1 LIFATPDTAYA
12 RGLSWL
18 NRVPGARK
26 VFFFRHFER
35 IFVLLLVLAMAAI
48 HALVE
53 QKFAFLS
60 FYYLPMILAGF
71 YGGRRFAVMA
81 GVFVVALVFYYQY
94 FQGLDMLPASTP
106 TRCSRSAVGGL
117 PHPHRLRRGR
127 AGRAAGGRLAE
138 VKNAY
143 MATLELLT
151 YHIESAE
158 RNQQGHSN
166 RVAEVAAAI
175 GRELELTEVD
185 VENLRVAA
193 LLHEVGT
200 RDQRLLRLLSRSV
213 TGSSVGVRAPC
224 AAPPRSSESTG
235 TITRSWGEDWDIEA
249 LPLPLTVKI
258 LAVADAFETLQMA
271 TPVRPA
277 FPKWTAL
284 EEVEKGRARHSRK
297 MPCGRCA
304 ASRAGRRRRA
314 RGGPESRLGPGREL
328 ERPPPAGHSP
338 SHPYPERR
346 AVQTVTSGSAATG
359 RATTVAASPAR
370 SGAAGFRTASTKRNR
385 RVRSPAWPGTLR
397 PAPPLR

>member
-1 LIFATPDTAYA
+1 VAQPRPLERAK
-12 RGLSWL
+12 L
-18 NRVPGARK
+18 
-26 VFFFRHFER
+26 FFFRHFER
-35 IFVLLLVLAMAAI
+35 VFVLLLVLAMAAI

-94 FQGLDMLPASTP
+94 FQGLDMLPGFYPDALLALGPWAGFLILTGYV
-106 TRCSRSAVGGL
+106 VGGL
-117 PHPHRLRRGR
+117 AEQR
-127 AGRAAGGRLAE
+127 AVRLAE

-143 MATLELLT
+143 LATLELLT

-166 RVAEVAAAI
+166 RVADVAAAI
-175 GRELELTEVD
+175 GRELNLTESD

-213 TGSSVGVRAPC
+213 SDSSVGVARAMRG
-224 AAPPRSSESTG
+224 AAEIIG
-235 TITRSWGEDWDIEA
+235 EYGHYYEIVGEDWDIEA
-249 LPLPLTVKI
+249 LPLPVTVKI

-277 FPKWTAL
+277 FPKWAAL
-284 EEVEKGRARHSRK
+284 EEVEKGTGKTFAKDAVRARTPPRSTRSRV
-297 MPCGRCA
+297 A
-304 ASRAGRRRRA
+304 ARRRGAPARWRRAPPRAAPPASAPHPRSAADGARSSASLRTLRRAPRRRSTSPTYRSPWSRALRN
-314 RGGPESRLGPGREL
+314 LREVSFH
-328 ERPPPAGHSP
+328 RK
-338 SHPYPERR
+338 
-346 AVQTVTSGSAATG
+346 
-359 RATTVAASPAR
+359 SPAR
-370 SGAAGFRTASTKRNR
+370 VQRSSSIRN
-385 RVRSPAWPGTLR
+385 LEE
-397 PAPPLR
+397 